1 MRKCIFA
8 VCLITV
14 LFTGTVS
21 AADIPVVIYD
31 GNKGEFIFRTP
42 ENGGF
47 FSNLQDI
54 MPGDRKT
61 AEVRVKMKNIS
72 APARLYLRAEPADGD
87 TEVLKPLIFAVS
99 RDGIPVNEPGG
110 AGRDVLLEDF
120 SCDCSAVYDIALS
133 VPADAG
139 NELAHRSCSLRW
151 IFTVQE
157 EGGKLQTDEMTVP
170 ETGSLP
176 VIFLLYASIAVML
189 AAGAGIVVLAARRPQ
204 NSR

>member
-47 FSNLQDI
+47 FSDLQDI

-72 APARLYLRAEPADGD
+72 APARLYLRAEPAGGNA
-87 TEVLKPLIFAVS
+87 EALKPLMFTVS
-99 RDGIPVNEPGG
+99 RDGAPVNKPGSLS
-110 AGRDVLLEDF
+110 RDILLEAF
-120 SCDCSAVYDIALS
+120 SCDCSDVYDIAVT

-139 NELAHRSCSLRW
+139 NELAYRTCSLRW

-157 EGGKLQTDEMTVP
+157 ECGKLRTDEMAVP
-170 ETGSLP
+170 ETGGLP
-176 VIFLLYASIAVML
+176 VIFLLYVCIAVML
-189 AAGAGIVVLAARRPQ
+189 AAGAGILVLAAKRPQ